1 MRGSNS
7 FSCLQ
12 LLAVFFSLT
21 AYSLIDVK
29 IENSSISSNNST
41 IWLVDLMVSEKF
53 SLKKENN
60 NILKINH

>member
-29 IENSSISSNNST
+29 IENSSISSNNKSKQ
-41 IWLVDLMVSEKF
+41 VS
-53 SLKKENN
+53 L
-60 NILKINH
+60 